1 MLVGVMRRVGVSVT
15 VRVKL
20 IVAVIDMV
28 GAGLVKSTVGVSV
41 AGSRVGIGAWVGVD
55 TKVPLGTLIK
65 VGRTWVGVG
74 ASVAGARKV
83 GVAGRSSS
91 DGRTNQL
98 AVPAQ
103 YKTDVPMRMM
113 ARQP

>member
-1 MLVGVMRRVGVSVT
+1 

-20 IVAVIDMV
+20 IVAVINTV

-55 TKVPLGTLIK
+55 TNVPLGTLIK

-74 ASVAGARKV
+74 ASVAGAMKV
-83 GVAGRSSS
+83 GVGGRSKSE
-91 DGRTNQL
+91 GRMSQL
-98 AVPAQ
+98 AIPAQ
-103 YKTDVPMRMM
+103 YKTDVPTRMM
-113 ARQP
+113 ARQPQPTC